1 MSEEWEKERIREGES
16 EQMSARR
23 GRDGEEGEEESQN
36 KKNYNFWSAA
46 IGNRRERR

>member
-1 MSEEWEKERIREGES
+1 MIRCRSSGRKRNE
-16 EQMSARR
+16 R

-46 IGNRRERR
+46 IENRIKRRKNK

>member
-1 MSEEWEKERIREGES
+1 MGGRENE
-16 EQMSARR
+16 R

-46 IGNRRERR
+46 IGNRIERRKNK